1 MQHLLPFEQQHY
13 EFRQI
18 WDDDWF
24 PEEDYDRVRKLAKLV
39 PHETKT
45 LLDVGCGN
53 GLFLNFLKSEY
64 PGSFS
69 SLVGV
74 DRSETALGHVRTEK
88 RCATID
94 SLPFEEGQFDTVT
107 CMEVLE
113 HLPLPIYAKGVS
125 EVARVAR
132 QSIVVCVPYKQNL
145 KQSLC
150 ECPECRTRFN
160 PDLHVRSF
168 DEHALRCLFLAH
180 SFRMTG
186 IQHIGAQVVRYDQKY
201 RAHLRSVF
209 DRSPMSCP
217 SHAICPV
224 CGFCDEQ
231 KLDQD
236 LAARKHAR
244 RVASASLGEARKLSR
259 IRAFI
264 DSILPKRTNYR
275 WIAATY
281 VRNGSPAICEA
292 G

>member
-1 MQHLLPFEQQHY
+1 MQNPLPFEQQHY

-24 PEEDYDRVRKLAKLV
+24 PEEDYDRVRKLAELV

-53 GLFLNFLKSEY
+53 GLFLNFLKDEY
-64 PGSFS
+64 SGSFS
-69 SLVGV
+69 ALVGV

-88 RCATID
+88 RCANID
-94 SLPFEEGQFDTVT
+94 NLPFKELQFDTVT

-113 HLPLPIYAKGVS
+113 HLPLPIYARSVS

-132 QSIVVCVPYKQNL
+132 QSIIVCVPYKQNL

-150 ECPECRTRFN
+150 ECPECCTRFS
-160 PDLHVRSF
+160 PDLHVRSY
-168 DEHALRCLFLAH
+168 DESILRCLFLPH

-186 IQHIGAQVVRYDQKY
+186 TQCIGKQVVRYDQEY
-201 RAHLRSVF
+201 RAHLRSMF
-209 DRSPMSCP
+209 HRANNSYP

-231 KLDQD
+231 KLDRD

-244 RVASASLGEARKLSR
+244 RTASASLGEAPKRSR

-264 DSILPKRTNYR
+264 HSILPRRINYR

-281 VRNGSPAICEA
+281 VRNGAIDHSSQ
-292 G
+292 